1 MMIFGY
7 ARVSTPS
14 QDLKAQ
20 IQQLIDAGVPQENIY
35 AEKYTGTTMNRPRW
49 DELMGQLRRGDE
61 LVVTKLDR
69 IGRTMTGIIETIDA
83 LTEKGVTV
91 NILAT
96 GKVDNS
102 AIGKLVRNILASF
115 ASFERD
121 MIVQRMQEGKDYAKR
136 HKKNY
141 HEGRPKRRKTKQ
153 TDAIFQASMNHTIKD
168 TAEMFGVSPSTV
180 TRIKRMY
187 RNSRYTIKKNINL

>member
-20 IQQLIDAGVPQENIY
+20 IQQLMDTGVLKENIY
-35 AEKYTGTTMNRPRW
+35 VEKYTGTTMNRPQL
-49 DELMGQLRRGDE
+49 DELTWLLRRGDE

-91 NILAT
+91 NILTT

-115 ASFERD
+115 ASFEQD
-121 MIVQRMQEGKDYAKR
+121 MIVQRMQEGKDYTKK

-153 TDAIFQASMNHTIKD
+153 TDAIYQASQNHTIKD
-168 TAEMFGVSPSTV
+168 TAKMFGVSPSTV
-180 TRIKRMY
+180 TRIKRLY
-187 RNSRYTIKKNINL
+187 SGNQAS